1 MSDSASS
8 VPASTQAP
16 SLGRNEPCHCGS
28 GKKYKR
34 CHGVSAAPKLG
45 TPKGFDPAAVG
56 AAGGMG
62 GFDPSQMDPHM
73 MKQVG
78 NALKR
83 LPPAQMQKLQSLMQR
98 AMAGQDVT
106 KESADFEKM
115 LPPDLMQMLQSMN
128 PMAQAASAATLQ
140 AEAAAKIESV
150 DEAKKIIEKAVRDGN
165 LSREEGAR
173 LLAGGAPDEASE
185 STSDSSGTGK
195 KGFLKSLFGKK

>member
-1 MSDSASS
+1 MDENKTTDLTAASS
-8 VPASTQAP
+8 TPTP
-16 SLGRNEPCHCGS
+16 TLGRNEPCHCGS

-45 TPKGFDPAAVG
+45 TPKNASFGAMDPSAT
-56 AAGGMG
+56 GGMG

-98 AMAGQDVT
+98 AMAGQDVA
-106 KESADFEKM
+106 KESADFERM

-128 PMAQAASAATLQ
+128 PMAQAASAATMQ
-140 AEAAAKIESV
+140 ADAAASIESV
-150 DEAKKIIEKAVRDGN
+150 DEAKKIIEKAMRDGN
-165 LSREEGAR
+165 LSKEEGAR
-173 LLAGGAPDEASE
+173 LLSGEAAQE
-185 STSDSSGTGK
+185 SGK

>member
-1 MSDSASS
+1 MNENNATDSSAPSNS
-8 VPASTQAP
+8 AP

-45 TPKGFDPAAVG
+45 VPKNAIDPSAMG
-56 AAGGMG
+56 SMG
-62 GFDPSQMDPHM
+62 GFDPSQMDPQM

-98 AMAGQDVT
+98 AMSGQDVS

-115 LPPDLMQMLQSMN
+115 LPPDLMQMLQAMN
-128 PMAQAASAATLQ
+128 PMAQAASAATMQ
-140 AEAAAKIESV
+140 AEAAASIESV
-150 DEAKKIIEKAVRDGN
+150 DEAKRIIEKAMRDGN

-173 LLAGGAPDEASE
+173 LLAGEAPAGATEPSE
-185 STSDSSGTGK
+185 SGKTGS
-195 KGFLKSLFGKK
+195 KGFLKSLFRKK